1 MNNFDSKIRPL
12 TRKMIYVS
20 VLLSNH
26 FWTHRHPKRERER
39 ERESVRR
46 ESRESELDCAPTPD
60 VLARACLRDH
70 VVKIALVR
78 SCLQDRAAEIVPLR
92 FVSSSFGLDH
102 RRQDRAF
109 DFWIGSDVVAAL
121 SIASSSFGSDHFL
134 LISSSAIRRSTFSL
148 WSLIFL
154 LLLWWCGWW
163 WFGGFCV
170 VWWWVLCG

>member
-39 ERESVRR
+39 ERERESVRR

-60 VLARACLRDH
+60 VLARARLRDH

-92 FVSSSFGLDH
+92 FMSSSFGLDH
-102 RRQDRAF
+102 CRQDRLVKIAPLIF
-109 DFWIGSDVVAAL
+109 ESGLML
-121 SIASSSFGSDHFL
+121 SLPSLSPRPPLGQI
-134 LISSSAIRRSTFSL
+134 ISS
-148 WSLIFL
+148 
-154 LLLWWCGWW
+154 
-163 WFGGFCV
+163 
-170 VWWWVLCG
+170 